1 MFRRIFMPN
10 DKISAKKFKRKNAK
24 PLQSHFKDNCHKVNW
39 PQSQLATESIG
50 EYANMLRLLH
60 MEEAAPHPCTTAI
73 CT

>member
-1 MFRRIFMPN
+1 MPN

-24 PLQSHFKDNCHKVNW
+24 PHQSHLKNNW
-39 PQSQLATESIG
+39 PQSQLAKNQLATESIG